1 MSKICKKFKLFDN
14 QLYLQQNS
22 RPYQMGHSEST
33 PNINKAPVIHSRTE
47 SAPVLLDQKDAVS
60 LPPTLVSLVMC
71 SLLIMLHKKRH
82 KDLQALGRAPAYQL
96 ALPVLNYCS
105 QVFFLKVLLIL
116 FKFNTN
122 TGWPKVL
129 QHTLQ
134 MSSQ

>member
-60 LPPTLVSLVMC
+60 LPTLVSLVMC

-82 KDLQALGRAPAYQL
+82 KDLQALGRAPDYQL
-96 ALPVLNYCS
+96 ALLVFNYCS